1 MGAFNMRMYDIIYKK
16 RFGGE
21 LSNEEI
27 KFFINGYVSGE
38 VADYQAS
45 ALLMAICISG
55 MTARETAALTMAMA
69 YSGRVA
75 DLSSIKGVKV
85 DKHSTGGVGDTA
97 TLIAVPLAAACG
109 AKVAKMSGRGLA
121 HTGGTIDK
129 LESIPG
135 FNAERSIPEFID
147 IIKRVGAAVISQ
159 SAELAPAD
167 KKLYALR
174 DVTAAVDCVPL
185 IASSIMC
192 KKIAAG
198 CDAVVLDV
206 KAGRGAFMR
215 DPESA
220 FALAKEMV
228 DIGIMAGMAVTA
240 IVTDMDEPLGS
251 AVGNALE
258 VMEAVAAL
266 KGRLYHA
273 PLWQVSRLL
282 AQHMLIASGFA
293 GENVDAMIGKAMES
307 GAACAK
313 FREMIRVEGGDDT
326 VLEDEGRFIHVSQKI
341 PVLCPKEGYIQSVN
355 AKRVGLAA
363 MLLGAGREK
372 KEDRIDHSAG
382 IILKKRAGDYAVV
395 GEEIALLYVNDEKN
409 LPEAKEMV
417 CSAFDISKEK
427 PCPHTV
433 VYGTV
438 DKEGIHRFE

>member
-1 MGAFNMRMYDIIYKK
+1 MRMYDIIYKK

-21 LSNEEI
+21 LSDEEI
-27 KFFINGYVSGE
+27 NFFINGYVSGE
-38 VADYQAS
+38 AADYQAS

-55 MTARETAALTMAMA
+55 MAVRETAALAMAMA
-69 YSGRVA
+69 HSGKVA

-97 TLIAVPLAAACG
+97 TLVAVPLAAACG

-135 FNAERSIPEFID
+135 FNAKRSIPEFID
-147 IIKRVGAAVISQ
+147 IVKRVGAAVISQ

-174 DVTAAVDCVPL
+174 DVTATVDCVAL
-185 IASSIMC
+185 IASSIMS

-198 CDAVVLDV
+198 CGAVVLDV
-206 KAGRGAFMR
+206 KTGSGAFMR

-228 DIGIMAGMAVTA
+228 DIGIMAGMTVIA

-258 VMEAVAAL
+258 VMEAVDAL

-307 GAACAK
+307 GAAYAK
-313 FREMIRVEGGDDT
+313 FREMIRAEGGDDT
-326 VLEDEGRFIHVSQKI
+326 VLEDERRFIHASQKI
-341 PVLCPKEGYIQSVN
+341 SVLCPKEGYIRSVN
-355 AKRVGLAA
+355 AKQVGLAA

-382 IILKKRAGDYAVV
+382 IILKKRAGDHAVA

-409 LPEAKEMV
+409 LPEAREMV
-417 CSAFDISKEK
+417 CCAFDISKEK
-427 PCPHTV
+427 PCPRPI

-438 DKEGIHRFE
+438 DRKGIHRFE